1 MIDWPEAL
9 VEAIARRRCVLFLG
23 SGISANS
30 QNSSGKRPATWEK
43 FLRDILSKRETK
55 LRDHKDTIERLQRCT
70 KGT

>member
-30 QNSSGKRPATWEK
+30 QNSSGKRQ
-43 FLRDILSKRETK
+43 
-55 LRDHKDTIERLQRCT
+55 QRG
-70 KGT
+70 KSF

>member
-30 QNSSGKRPATWEK
+30 KNSSGKQPATGK
-43 FLRDILSKRETK
+43 SF
-55 LRDHKDTIERLQRCT
+55 
-70 KGT
+70 